1 MLLINTII
9 FQENFI
15 DINNCQVEQE
25 EEEEHDRGKKLKRN
39 AETEESGEEAR
50 EKPRAKK
57 RFELPAG
64 YTTIK
69 KESKSKSWKE
79 YLGPDGIHQR
89 VAVETK
95 DLF

>member
-1 MLLINTII
+1 M
-9 FQENFI
+9 
-15 DINNCQVEQE
+15 
-25 EEEEHDRGKKLKRN
+25 KRN

-79 YLGPDGIHQR
+79 YLGPNGINLH
-89 VAVETK
+89 VVVDT
-95 DLF
+95 